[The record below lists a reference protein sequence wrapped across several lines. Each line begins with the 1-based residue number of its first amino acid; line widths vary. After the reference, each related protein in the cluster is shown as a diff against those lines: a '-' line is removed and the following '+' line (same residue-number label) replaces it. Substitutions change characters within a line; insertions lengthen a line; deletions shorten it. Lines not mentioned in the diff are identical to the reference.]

1 MWINAYEVP
10 LVTQHLSNYVN
21 EDNQYLFSL
30 GLGPL
35 EIPCSAQSCKKRKM
49 TYGIYSGPYLEHRK
63 NDIYASINE
72 SFHQ

>member
-30 GLGPL
+30 GLGPV
-35 EIPCSAQSCKKRKM
+35 EIPCSAQSCRKRRL
-49 TYGIYSGPYLEHRK
+49 TGFTVLLIWS
-63 NDIYASINE
+63 
-72 SFHQ
+72 